1 MKAVNQVNHQ
11 QGMVLVL
18 ALLILLSLTIL
29 GVSAVSSSLSQ
40 NKMAMSMQRSGMAFD
55 AAEAA
60 LAGVFFEAED
70 KIVLTDNTKKDPL
83 TEARQ
88 GLQFDPDNDAM
99 SCFDNGWTARSV
111 TSTGLSAGTEHKNSG
126 NYQTDMRTQ
135 SWSRTAFI
143 REQACR
149 GSSNVIGGSN
159 VNCHVFVVRGCG
171 KVSERSTVVANTV
184 TAAVMAPASQ

>member
-1 MKAVNQVNHQ
+1 MQGLKPQ
-11 QGMVLVL
+11 QGMVLIL

-29 GVSAVSSSLSQ
+29 GVSAVSSSLGQS
-40 NKMAMSMQRSGMAFD
+40 KMAVSMQRSGQAFD

-70 KIVLTDNTKKDPL
+70 EILLTDSSKTDPL
-83 TEARQ
+83 SEARQ
-88 GLQFDPDNDAM
+88 GTQFDPDTDTL
-99 SCFDNGWTARSV
+99 SCSDQNWTDRRVTTSVLNPGSEHNG
-111 TSTGLSAGTEHKNSG
+111 SG
-126 NYQTDMRTQ
+126 NYQNDMRTE
-135 SWSRTAFI
+135 SWSKTAFV

-171 KVSERSTVVANTV
+171 KVAERSTVVANTV
-184 TAAVMAPASQ
+184 TAAVIAPASQ